1 MTLPMLR
8 FFARSAALCL
18 LILTASLTFMVK
30 AEPFKDE
37 HIEVELVSEVE
48 SIQAGQPFWVALRMK
63 TEAHWHT
70 YWLNPGGP
78 GLPTS
83 LKWKLPAGFTAGPIQ
98 WPFPTK
104 IVTEGLVSYGYE
116 EETFLLVRIQP
127 PATLKPGTKI
137 ELAAT
142 ADWLVCKEIC
152 LPGHA
157 DLKLGLTVADGVAK
171 PSTWSEAFSA
181 TRAKLP
187 LEGAD
192 WKLQAA
198 IQNDKILLKATQP
211 ADFKDQ
217 LKQIVFLPQEGLII
231 EDDAPQPVKRVEN
244 GYLIELKRSMIDPS
258 KVPSKLEGILIS
270 EGWRGEKSE
279 RSLRVN
285 VEIGPMAALG
295 NLAAVTETAK
305 PDVAGTKPGA
315 PASFLTI
322 LIAIGS
328 AFIGGLILN
337 LMPCV
342 LPVLSIKVLSFVQQ
356 AGEDKSKVWK
366 HGAVFTLG
374 VLTLFWGL
382 AGSLLILRA
391 GGEQIGWGFQLQ
403 SPGFLI
409 FICSLLFLLGLNL
422 FGVFEIVLNVG
433 GNLSSQSG
441 YSGSFFSGALATL
454 VATPCT
460 APFMGSA
467 LGFAIAQPPIVS
479 MLIFTSLGLGMAFP
493 YLMLSLFPALMRFVP
508 RPGVWM
514 EAFKQF
520 MGFLMMATVVWLAWV
535 FGLQV
540 GVNGLIALMG
550 GFVVM
555 GIGAWVLG
563 RWGNLMMASRTRLI
577 AHVVAGVLIAG
588 GIGLVWTNSRD
599 LAPSASAS
607 TQSTTTAEGIT
618 WEAFTPERF
627 AEVRATGKPV
637 FIDFTAAWCL
647 SCQVNEKVALSKPEI
662 AAEFK
667 KRGIVTM
674 KADWTSRNEAITRK
688 LAEFGRNGVP
698 LYVLYTKDQNQPP
711 MVLPEVITPSIVMD
725 ALQKVN

>member
-1 MTLPMLR
+1 
-8 FFARSAALCL
+8 
-18 LILTASLTFMVK
+18 
-30 AEPFKDE
+30 
-37 HIEVELVSEVE
+37 
-48 SIQAGQPFWVALRMK
+48 
-63 TEAHWHT
+63 
-70 YWLNPGGP
+70 
-78 GLPTS
+78 
-83 LKWKLPAGFTAGPIQ
+83 
-98 WPFPTK
+98 
-104 IVTEGLVSYGYE
+104 
-116 EETFLLVRIQP
+116 
-127 PATLKPGTKI
+127 
-137 ELAAT
+137 
-142 ADWLVCKEIC
+142 
-152 LPGHA
+152 
-157 DLKLGLTVADGVAK
+157 
-171 PSTWSEAFSA
+171 
-181 TRAKLP
+181 
-187 LEGAD
+187 
-192 WKLQAA
+192 
-198 IQNDKILLKATQP
+198 
-211 ADFKDQ
+211 
-217 LKQIVFLPQEGLII
+217 
-231 EDDAPQPVKRVEN
+231 
-244 GYLIELKRSMIDPS
+244 
-258 KVPSKLEGILIS
+258 
-270 EGWRGEKSE
+270 
-279 RSLRVN
+279 
-285 VEIGPMAALG
+285 
-295 NLAAVTETAK
+295 
-305 PDVAGTKPGA
+305 
-315 PASFLTI
+315 
-322 LIAIGS
+322 
-328 AFIGGLILN
+328 
-337 LMPCV
+337 
-342 LPVLSIKVLSFVQQ
+342 
-356 AGEDKSKVWK
+356 
-366 HGAVFTLG
+366 
-374 VLTLFWGL
+374 
-382 AGSLLILRA
+382 
-391 GGEQIGWGFQLQ
+391 
-403 SPGFLI
+403 
-409 FICSLLFLLGLNL
+409 
-422 FGVFEIVLNVG
+422 
-433 GNLSSQSG
+433 
-441 YSGSFFSGALATL
+441 
-454 VATPCT
+454 
-460 APFMGSA
+460 
-467 LGFAIAQPPIVS
+467 
-479 MLIFTSLGLGMAFP
+479 AFP